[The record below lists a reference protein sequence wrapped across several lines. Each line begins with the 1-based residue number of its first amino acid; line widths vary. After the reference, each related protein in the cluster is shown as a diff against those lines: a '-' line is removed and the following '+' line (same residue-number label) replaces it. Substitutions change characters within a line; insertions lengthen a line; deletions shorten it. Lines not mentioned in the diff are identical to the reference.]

1 MKIHLNVCLLTHW
14 HLFRI
19 QQNSQI
25 TYWHHCLGTGG
36 VAFFLPYV
44 KKSPFLLVFL
54 LLI

>member
-1 MKIHLNVCLLTHW
+1 MKIHLNVCPLPHW
-14 HLFRI
+14 YLFRI
-19 QQNSQI
+19 QQNSL

-44 KKSPFLLVFL
+44 KKSPFLLVIL